1 MTITATIIAER
12 DGERLTLR
20 RSTDTPT
27 APVEYLGDDQRWH
40 ATGTQSGDCRND
52 GEALVAVLR
61 AIEYPRAHDAEWL
74 ASIGY
79 EVAQ

>member
-1 MTITATIIAER
+1 MIRATIHAER

-20 RSTDTPT
+20 RSTDTAT
-27 APVEYLGDDQRWH
+27 APVEYLGDDGRWH
-40 ATGTQSGDCRND
+40 SVGTQSGSVRND

-61 AIEYPRAHDAEWL
+61 AIEYPRSQDCEWL

-79 EVAQ
+79 EVDR